1 MDEQAKQAWAAS
13 LRLLAATP
21 KTRKELEKKL
31 LDKNFSEAAVQST
44 LTELENRS
52 LLSDTA
58 YAKNLAVKLT
68 QVKPSGRRKLSF
80 EMKRHGV
87 PEKVQQEIL
96 SEMTEEDESLRAK
109 ELASHKWEQNARL
122 DRDKRKKKVFDFLL
136 RRGFDFQITRDTIE
150 ALEINHDND

>member
-21 KTRKELEKKL
+21 KTRKELERKL
-31 LDKNFSEAAVQST
+31 LDKNFPEAAVQSA
-44 LTELENRS
+44 LTELESRG
-52 LLSDTA
+52 LLSDLA
-58 YAKNLAVKLT
+58 YAKNLAIRLT

-87 PEKVQQEIL
+87 PAKVQQEIL
-96 SEMTEEDESLRAK
+96 SEITEEDEALRAK
-109 ELASHKWEQNARL
+109 ELASYKWLQGAKL

-136 RRGFDFQITRDTIE
+136 RRGFDFQIARETIE
-150 ALEINHDND
+150 SLELNHDND